1 MNWLIDTNVIS
12 ETKKRHPDD
21 HVQKWIESVQL
32 SQIFTSAMNIAEL
45 VYGAN
50 NVQDVLKKRDLDQ
63 WIDTIVRPW
72 FAGRLLEIDENTLL
86 RWRIITRQRELARQA
101 SPGVD
106 LLIATVAQ
114 EHRLGVAT
122 RDVVPFVACGLP
134 VLNPWT
140 GERFN
145 GT

>member
-12 ETKKRHPDD
+12 ETKKRHPDG

-32 SQIFTSAMNIAEL
+32 SQMFTSTMNIAEL

-50 NVQDVLKKRDLDQ
+50 NVKDVLKKRDLDQ

-72 FAGRLLEIDENTLL
+72 FAGRLLEVDENILL
-86 RWRIITRQRELARQA
+86 RWRIITRKRELAREP

-106 LLIATVAQ
+106 LLIAAVAQ
-114 EHRLGVAT
+114 EHRICVAT
-122 RDVVPFVACGLP
+122 RDVVPFIACGIP

-145 GT
+145 GA